1 VRTAFPRTIQALR
14 IDRFRSSFLVLL
26 VAASLAGAWFSWFF
40 LAGIA
45 RYEVTATA
53 RLEIDQQT
61 TQVQSPV
68 LGRVEASNL
77 ALDRLVTAGEV
88 LVRLDADQETLRVTE
103 ERRRV
108 AGLDSQVEALRQQLQ
123 NAGDSRLRERE
134 ASVVA
139 LDEARARYRE
149 ADALARQAEED
160 ASRLNSLHAEGLA
173 AKRDLEQIRFEAER
187 RKHAA
192 ESLRLD
198 IDRLGREQ
206 RTRESDRSAQEAALS
221 AEIHRLEGD
230 RATGSAAIER
240 LEHAAERRV
249 VRAPVSGRLAEV
261 AAVRPGAVVTEGE
274 KLGAIVPPGGIR
286 IVAQFA
292 PAAALGRIRP
302 GQRARMRL
310 DGYPWTQYGS
320 VQAVVSHVGGEVR
333 DGTVRVELAV
343 SPSTAVS
350 VPLQHGLPG
359 AVEVEVER
367 LSPAAL
373 VMRTAGRGIAAPRT
387 VFQKP

>member
-1 VRTAFPRTIQALR
+1 M
-14 IDRFRSSFLVLL
+14 VLL
-26 VAASLAGAWFSWFF
+26 VAASLLGAWSCWFF
-40 LAGIA
+40 LGGIA

-68 LGRVEASNL
+68 LGRVESSNL
-77 ALDRLVTAGEV
+77 TLDRAVAAGDV
-88 LVRLDADQETLRVTE
+88 LVHLDANQENLQVTE

-108 AGLDSQVEALRQQLQ
+108 AGLESQIAALRRQLGD
-123 NAGDSRLRERE
+123 AADSRLRERD
-134 ASVVA
+134 ATLVA
-139 LDEARARYRE
+139 VEGARARFRE
-149 ADALARQAEED
+149 ADAQARKAEDD
-160 ASRLNSLHAEGLA
+160 AARLSGLHAEGLA
-173 AKRDLEQIRFEAER
+173 ARRDLDQARFEAER
-187 RKHAA
+187 RRHAA
-192 ESLRLD
+192 EGLRLD
-198 IDRLGREQ
+198 IDRIGREQ
-206 RTRESDRSAQEAALS
+206 RTRESDRGAQEEALS
-221 AEIHRLEGD
+221 AEIHRLEGEC
-230 RATGSAAIER
+230 ATGLAAIQR
-240 LEHAAERRV
+240 LEYAAGRRT

-261 AAVRPGAVVTEGE
+261 ANLRPGAVVAEGE
-274 KLGAIVPPGGIR
+274 KLGAIVPPGGVR

-320 VQAVVSHVGGEVR
+320 IPAVVSHVAGEVR
-333 DGTVRVELAV
+333 EGAVRVELAV
-343 SPSTAVS
+343 APSSAVG

-387 VFQKP
+387 VFRQAP